1 MGVPPFMGTY
11 PSFSMVRPPS
21 PVRSSNVLE
30 TSLDITGRRWT
41 MSPLGVP
48 HTRLMSGTKS
58 NCLLFPSRLSLRKP
72 GAPGAP
78 MMPMVRP
85 GFPATGAAPGA
96 PVGLSFIHTDYSF
109 THTVKEYYVLKVIV
123 SADVSWSGPESQK
136 ASTAEERSG

>member
-21 PVRSSNVLE
+21 PVRSGNVLE
-30 TSLDITGRRWT
+30 TSLDITGHRWT

-48 HTRLMSGTKS
+48 HTRLMSDTES
-58 NCLLFPSRLSLRKP
+58 NCLLFPSRLSLCKP

-85 GFPATGAAPGA
+85 SFPATGAAPGA
-96 PVGLSFIHTDYSF
+96 PVGLGLYTRV
-109 THTVKEYYVLKVIV
+109 TVSRI
-123 SADVSWSGPESQK
+123 Q
-136 ASTAEERSG
+136 